1 MAGAFFVKSIRE
13 AKLMGM
19 LDIIAKKRDGHCV
32 TYKEMEYFI
41 SGYIDGKIPDYQAAA
56 FLMASYIKCL
66 DMSETLNMTKL
77 MARSGKGLNLEG
89 IKGFWVDKHSTG
101 GVGDKTTLVLAPL
114 VASCGIPFV
123 KMSGRGLGH
132 TGGTIDKLESIP
144 GFRTQLDPE
153 EINENVKRTGISI
166 IAQTEKLAPADKKI
180 YSLRDATA
188 TVDSIPLIASSI
200 MSKKI
205 AYGADKLLLDV
216 KNGTGAFMKSFEE
229 SLQLAGMMVDIGCD
243 SGMQTA
249 AYITD
254 MNSPLG
260 NSIGNTLEVIEAVE
274 TMKGNGPR
282 DFKTLV
288 LEMSSRILEMAHY
301 GTMDECRE
309 KTREALANGKALEK
323 FAQMVKAQGGNPEF
337 IDNYKLLGEA
347 EKRHDIFSVN
357 DGYVKG
363 VKAELIGRAS
373 LLTGA
378 GRETK
383 ESSIDHTA
391 GIVLN
396 KKPRMKV
403 HKGDLLASIY
413 TNRSKGLSEASELV
427 KESFMFSAGEPDL
440 CPLILAYV
448 DSQNI
453 RRYADR
459 EN

>member
-1 MAGAFFVKSIRE
+1 
-13 AKLMGM
+13 
-19 LDIIAKKRDGHCV
+19 
-32 TYKEMEYFI
+32 
-41 SGYIDGKIPDYQAAA
+41 
-56 FLMASYIKCL
+56 
-66 DMSETLNMTKL
+66 MTKL
-77 MARSGKGLNLEG
+77 MAGSGECIKLEG
-89 IKGFWVDKHSTG
+89 IKGVKVDKHSTG

-114 VASCGIPFV
+114 VASCGIPVV

-166 IAQTEKLAPADKKI
+166 IAQTERLAPADKMI
-180 YSLRDATA
+180 YSLRNATA

-205 AYGADKLLLDV
+205 ASGADKLLLDV
-216 KNGTGAFMKSFEE
+216 KNGTGAFMKNFEE
-229 SLQLAGMMVDIGCD
+229 SQRLAGLMVKIGCD
-243 SGMQTA
+243 SGMETA
-249 AYITD
+249 AYITEMD
-254 MNSPLG
+254 SPLG
-260 NSIGNTLEVIEAVE
+260 NNIGNTLEVIEAVE

-282 DFKTLV
+282 DFKMLV
-288 LEMSSRILEMAHY
+288 LEMSSRILEMADY

-309 KTREALANGKALEK
+309 KIREALTNGKALEK
-323 FAQMVKAQGGNPEF
+323 FAEMVKAQGGNPEF
-337 IDNYKLLGEA
+337 IHNYKLLGEA
-347 EKRHDIFSVN
+347 ETRHDVFSSN
-357 DGYVKG
+357 DGYVKE

-373 LLTGA
+373 ILTGA

-413 TNRSKGLSEASELV
+413 SNRSKGLSDAAELV
-427 KESFMFSAGEPDL
+427 KASYVFSTGEPDL
-440 CPLILAYV
+440 RPVILAYI

-453 RRYADR
+453 RRYVD
-459 EN
+459 